1 MSNYHT
7 TSKDSKSYSEGYEI
21 FLKRTNFR
29 EMVLNHFINS
39 FPKNLQ
45 RIKNLSILD
54 LGCGNGEMTALYL
67 EAINKLNPEAE
78 LEVYLLEPAAQVLN
92 LAKERALKYSNKIIA
107 INESADFC
115 AKESN
120 LPKFNLIIASYV
132 FYHIDPNLIPNLSNN
147 LNENGS
153 IAIMMGS
160 KTHPLREHPAL
171 RQVSKH
177 GDSDVLKEPLELVAS
192 KGLCIQRSKIET
204 NVNLNGLWSKESAF
218 SEDGEKYISFIYNT
232 NFSDFPVSSSNAL
245 AKIMESVFSK
255 NDGIIHPIH
264 EFIWVTRL

>member
-1 MSNYHT
+1 MSNYYT

-21 FLKRTNFR
+21 FQKRTNFR

-39 FPKNLQ
+39 FPKTLQGINNL
-45 RIKNLSILD
+45 RILD

-67 EAINKLNPEAE
+67 EALRKLNPEAE
-78 LEVYLLEPAAQVLN
+78 LEVYLLEPATHALN
-92 LAKERALKYSNKIIA
+92 QAKERALKYSNKIIA

-120 LPKFNLIIASYV
+120 LPKFDLIIASYV

-153 IAIMMGS
+153 MAIMMGS

-171 RQVSKH
+171 RLVSNH
-177 GDSDVLKEPLELVAS
+177 GDSDLLKEPLEIVANS
-192 KGLCIQRSKIET
+192 GLNIQRNKIVT
-204 NVNLNGLWSKESAF
+204 DVNLNGLWTSKDAF
-218 SEDGEKYISFIYNT
+218 TDDGRKYISFIYNT
-232 NFSDFPVSSSNAL
+232 DIEDFPVNSINAL
-245 AKIMESVFSK
+245 NEVLSAIFSK
-255 NDGIIHPIH
+255 QDGIINPIH
-264 EFIWVTRL
+264 EFIWVTRS

>member
-29 EMVLNHFINS
+29 EKILTHFKNS
-39 FPKNLQ
+39 FPKNLKGL
-45 RIKNLSILD
+45 KNLRLLD
-54 LGCGNGEMTALYL
+54 LGCGNGEMTSLYL
-67 EAINKLNPEAE
+67 EALKNLSPEVE
-78 LEVYLLEPAAQVLN
+78 LEIYLIEPAEQALTK
-92 LAKERALKYSNKIIA
+92 AKERAFNYSKNVFA

-120 LPKFNLIIASYV
+120 LPKFDLIIASYV

-153 IAIMMGS
+153 MAIMMGS

-171 RQVSKH
+171 RLVSNH
-177 GDSDVLKEPLELVAS
+177 GDSDLLKEPLEIVANS
-192 KGLCIQRSKIET
+192 GLNIQRNKIVT
-204 NVNLNGLWSKESAF
+204 DVNLNGLWSSKDAF
-218 SEDGEKYISFIYNT
+218 TDDGRKYISFIYNT
-232 NFSDFPVSSSNAL
+232 DIEDFPVNSINAL
-245 AKIMESVFSK
+245 NDVLSAIFSK
-255 NDGIIHPIH
+255 QDGIINPIH
-264 EFIWVTRL
+264 EFIWVTRS